1 MIVVFIFSFTLSLDA
16 IANNHAMFGIY
27 AFVGFILLVF
37 VSLFQSYQ
45 LKKDGVAIAYWFRTM
60 CIISLIVLVWY
71 STRAG
76 ALFGLW

>member
-37 VSLFQSYQ
+37 ISLFQSFQ
-45 LKKDGVAIAYWFRTM
+45 LKKDGVSIAYWFRAM
-60 CIISLIVLVWY
+60 CVVSLIVLVWY

-76 ALFGLW
+76 TLFGLW